1 MEDLEDLY
9 CENLAEDRQGF
20 DTRSTGKFHGNYY
33 NRAIFPILS
42 LDNIVPPVL
51 HIMLGIVLKLFNLL
65 LSRCREIDQQQVD
78 NPTHQAALETNETE
92 WARKR
97 EELFELETR
106 LQGLGC
112 AHVDLYNCQERIEQ
126 VLVGNYA
133 EIDKI
138 VHDSDNGAKRAT
150 ANFERCTGVKCFV
163 SEWDENVSWFLCE
176 ECEMWKHGLCE
187 LLTQSRQER
196 IGQDLEEFRCLTFHS
211 DDLLTLVE
219 EQKQE
224 LRKERETVGA
234 AVLET
239 KTACSKFQETANKS
253 MGNLEV
259 KLNDIL
265 RSIKVDRQAFHG
277 DIFVGN
283 HCKIILAKHEYV
295 CSVLEGDEIYDK
307 IVHLLRVFGG
317 NPATSVHQK
326 ISF

>member
-1 MEDLEDLY
+1 
-9 CENLAEDRQGF
+9 
-20 DTRSTGKFHGNYY
+20 
-33 NRAIFPILS
+33 
-42 LDNIVPPVL
+42 
-51 HIMLGIVLKLFNLL
+51 
-65 LSRCREIDQQQVD
+65 
-78 NPTHQAALETNETE
+78 
-92 WARKR
+92 
-97 EELFELETR
+97 
-106 LQGLGC
+106 
-112 AHVDLYNCQERIEQ
+112 
-126 VLVGNYA
+126 
-133 EIDKI
+133 
-138 VHDSDNGAKRAT
+138 
-150 ANFERCTGVKCFV
+150 
-163 SEWDENVSWFLCE
+163 
-176 ECEMWKHGLCE
+176 MWKHGLYE

-196 IGQDLEEFRCLTFHS
+196 IGQDLEPFRCLTCQGFHS

-219 EQKQE
+219 NQKQE